1 MAGGIGQR
9 LERSGSAATHAPPVF
24 TSKMQVDAATLIS
37 VTGAFMRP
45 LTAMSDP
52 IPLDLVHL
60 RKSCAHCSLQ
70 QLCLPAGIDAEELR
84 RLDDIVKLRRP
95 TQRNERLFR
104 IADPL
109 VSLYIARDGAFK
121 TVSISEDGE
130 EQIVGFH
137 LPGELIG
144 LDALGHDVHRCEAVA
159 LTAASVCEVPLV
171 QLTAVAAQLPRLQQ
185 QLLRVIGQ
193 GMDRDQDHLNILVKR
208 QANERIA
215 LFLHGLSERYQLI
228 GHSGLQFKL
237 PMSREDIANYLGL
250 ALETVSRGF
259 TRLQED
265 GIIAVHGRLIEISDA
280 RQLNR
285 LAHIRET
292 LRPAARRAAG

>member
-1 MAGGIGQR
+1 
-9 LERSGSAATHAPPVF
+9 
-24 TSKMQVDAATLIS
+24 
-37 VTGAFMRP
+37 
-45 LTAMSDP
+45 MSDP
-52 IPLDLVHL
+52 IPLDLARLH
-60 RKSCAHCSLQ
+60 KSCAHCSLQ

-84 RLDDIVKLRRP
+84 RLDEIVKLRRP

-121 TVSISEDGE
+121 TVSLSEQGE

-144 LDALGHDVHRCEAVA
+144 LDALGHGVHRCEAIA
-159 LTAASVCEVPLV
+159 LTNANVCEVPLT

-193 GMDRDQDHLNILVKR
+193 GMGRDQDHLNMLVKR

-228 GHSGLQFKL
+228 GQSALQFKL

-265 GIIAVHGRLIEISDA
+265 GVISVHGRLIGISDQ
-280 RQLNR
+280 RHLNR
-285 LAHIRET
+285 MAHVEQ
-292 LRPAARRAAG
+292 PAAMPLRQNGG